1 MWCDGIRMTSCFKKV
16 YSNFVIKKWEKRNSN
31 GSQVINSRMFI
42 KQNRKNVYLLT
53 CQFCKQYRKQHNN
66 NRFIPTK
73 LTTKDS
79 EQTIKKSCT
88 DLWFQTLFRN

>member
-1 MWCDGIRMTSCFKKV
+1 
-16 YSNFVIKKWEKRNSN
+16 
-31 GSQVINSRMFI
+31 MFI

-79 EQTIKKSCT
+79 EQTIKKAAQISDSKLYFEIKDV
-88 DLWFQTLFRN
+88 DLIVKEFSYHIEPC